1 MIIYILRSSITR
13 LPTTDKQ
20 NNTREA
26 TVKET
31 IKEEKG
37 PTSNLD
43 NESDK
48 ESSTDTSES
57 GKGNFSSDTKTKPC
71 LS

>member
-1 MIIYILRSSITR
+1 MELINSVFRSSITR

-37 PTSNLD
+37 PTNNLD

-57 GKGNFSSDTKTKPC
+57 GKGK
-71 LS
+71 